1 MQYASVQYS
10 ILYNEFIDLQK
21 EFYPYYGYPLEEQW
35 TSTTAITGWT
45 SGFFPG
51 VYWNIVQYNA
61 TRQALQRA
69 IDVTLPTAA
78 FANSTSPYNA
88 GFIIMSGFGNA
99 YRLLKIKEYL
109 DIVIIGAH
117 SLATQYS
124 SIVRCLRSVDS
135 QQGYLVYIDNMMN
148 LELLF
153 EVSNQT
159 KDQYLYDIAWQ
170 HANRTMYEHFRD
182 DNSTYHVI
190 EYDETDGNVIRKY
203 TVQGYADWSTWSRGQ
218 SWAIFG
224 FTIAYRYTKYQPF
237 LDKAIG
243 ATNYVLSH
251 LLNPND
257 LIPFWDYDA
266 LNNSKLSYQ
275 PKDTSAAAIFA
286 SALIELS
293 QYVSIPDLKNHYLSN
308 AESIINQL
316 STPKYLIYGDKQYKL
331 SALLANGTIGPYP
344 KNPYD
349 VSLSFGDYYLTQAI
363 IRQQRQ
369 SCRLRWAESS
379 WTRWIQIPLFLW
391 VSPILSLANKRTL
404 VEDDLNDLADK
415 EKCSILLNRVNQ
427 HSSKWP
433 GTWDVFVKIFYK
445 DFLTSM
451 LLVFLFSITRIAQP
465 LLIRQMVLYIK
476 DQSGLPSYLGYLY
489 AIALCIAA
497 IVQAIT
503 QQQIIFRNVRIG
515 VRARNALSSAIYKHL
530 LTINTAALHKT
541 TAAQT
546 INLVSN
552 DANKFAEL
560 SIFVHALLMVPLDS
574 LAMFGLIWWT
584 IGLPTIFGYSVLFLL
599 IPIQFIFS
607 RQFSQY
613 RKASMACTDKRVQ
626 TINEIVN
633 GCQIIKMY
641 TWEKAMEQRVLE
653 TRLQEVS
660 NVRKASSLRAL
671 NVAMAFVASPLISL
685 ATFGGSWLMGHTLL
699 PENVF
704 STLSFF
710 GMVRLPLTI
719 TMPYLIE
726 KFSEARISAKRI
738 DKFMQLDVLQNRS
751 EKMKNRND
759 AYAIMMENAS
769 FSWKDA
775 PSLSSLNLT
784 IKHGN
789 LIGVKGA
796 IGAGKSTLLAAILGE
811 INLVSGKSQVNATSI
826 SYAPQSAWI
835 FADTVRANI
844 LLGKPLDEERYN
856 NVIKACCLDIDLQN
870 FGETGD
876 LLMIGD
882 KGVNLSGGQKARI
895 SLARALYADAD
906 LYLLDD
912 PLAAVD
918 PKVAKSIFDQCIG
931 PYSLLRGK
939 TRILVT
945 HQTHFLIETDQMFL
959 VENGHIEEL
968 NIEQHTTIQ
977 PSNETLETDPSD
989 NKETD
994 WKLDTSI
1001 TDINSIVT
1009 SEKSA
1014 DGSIKW
1020 KVWLELFTAPPLR
1033 WFGFVLMIIII
1044 FGNEALHDFTNSWLA
1059 RWSSKD
1065 ETEQQSSFYINVYLG
1080 VIFAT
1085 LFVAVIRVGFIIYI
1099 MLCGSTH
1106 FHNRMLNGIL
1116 YTSLRFFENNP
1127 SGRILNRASKDQQ
1140 VVDEALPLALIDT
1153 MQCLLL
1159 SLGSIVVVGIANPW
1173 VLFILI
1179 PLTPAVFWLRRFY
1192 MSSSRQLKRLESVT
1206 RSPVYTLFS
1215 TSLDGLTSIRA
1226 FNVQDSFLNMFIERI
1241 DANTRAAFILSATT
1255 HWFGLRLDL
1264 IASSLTLITG
1274 ILAVA
1279 LRHQIDPS
1287 TLALSLS
1294 YCITLTGLFQWG
1306 IRQSAEAEN
1315 FMTSAERIHEYG
1327 QLVSESHQNN
1337 GDNNVPI
1344 QPDKDWPSRG
1354 IIEFKDYTFRYRPEL
1369 DPVLKNLNLRIE
1381 SKEKIGIIGRT
1392 GAGKSS
1398 LLQALFRLV
1407 DQSAVNGSILI
1418 DDIDIG
1424 RLSLNYLRSRISVIP
1439 QVPILF
1445 CGSLRYNID
1454 PFKQFTDEE
1463 CLTAL
1468 EAVQL
1473 KSLVRNHHDG
1483 IHLLVAESGANLSAG
1498 ERQLICVARAILKKS
1513 HILLIDEA
1521 TANVDYATDKM
1532 IQEVIADKFRD
1543 RTILTIAH
1551 RLNTVANSDRIL
1563 MLEQGE
1569 VAHFDSPSNI
1579 NLI

>member
-1 MQYASVQYS
+1 MMKKQSNV
-10 ILYNEFIDLQK
+10 EFISFSASK
-21 EFYPYYGYPLEEQW
+21 VSP
-35 TSTTAITGWT
+35 ST
-45 SGFFPG
+45 
-51 VYWNIVQYNA
+51 
-61 TRQALQRA
+61 
-69 IDVTLPTAA
+69 
-78 FANSTSPYNA
+78 
-88 GFIIMSGFGNA
+88 
-99 YRLLKIKEYL
+99 
-109 DIVIIGAH
+109 
-117 SLATQYS
+117 
-124 SIVRCLRSVDS
+124 
-135 QQGYLVYIDNMMN
+135 
-148 LELLF
+148 
-153 EVSNQT
+153 
-159 KDQYLYDIAWQ
+159 
-170 HANRTMYEHFRD
+170 
-182 DNSTYHVI
+182 
-190 EYDETDGNVIRKY
+190 
-203 TVQGYADWSTWSRGQ
+203 
-218 SWAIFG
+218 
-224 FTIAYRYTKYQPF
+224 
-237 LDKAIG
+237 
-243 ATNYVLSH
+243 
-251 LLNPND
+251 
-257 LIPFWDYDA
+257 
-266 LNNSKLSYQ
+266 
-275 PKDTSAAAIFA
+275 
-286 SALIELS
+286 
-293 QYVSIPDLKNHYLSN
+293 
-308 AESIINQL
+308 ES
-316 STPKYLIYGDKQYKL
+316 
-331 SALLANGTIGPYP
+331 
-344 KNPYD
+344 
-349 VSLSFGDYYLTQAI
+349 
-363 IRQQRQ
+363 QQRQ
-369 SCRLRWAESS
+369 SCRLHWAESS

-404 VEDDLNDLADK
+404 VEDDLNDLSTK
-415 EKCSILLNRVNQ
+415 EKCSVLLNRVNQ

-433 GTWDVFVKIFYK
+433 GTWNVFIKIFYK

-451 LLVFLFSITRIAQP
+451 LIVLPFSIARISQP
-465 LLIRQMVLYIK
+465 LLLRQIVLYIE
-476 DQSGLPSYLGYLY
+476 DHSGLPTYTGYLY
-489 AIALCIAA
+489 AIALFIAA
-497 IVQAIT
+497 IVQATT
-503 QQQIIFRNVRIG
+503 QQQIMFRNTRIG

-560 SIFVHALLMVPLDS
+560 SIYVHALLMVPFEA

-584 IGLPTIFGYSVLFLL
+584 IGLPTLFGYSVLFLL

-607 RQFSQY
+607 RQFSRY
-613 RKASMACTDKRVQ
+613 RKDTMVCTDKRVQ

-641 TWEKAMEQRVLE
+641 NWEKAVEQRVLE
-653 TRLQEVS
+653 TRQQELS
-660 NVRKASSLRAL
+660 NVRKASSVRAL
-671 NVAMAFVASPLISL
+671 NIAISFVTIPLIAL

-699 PENVF
+699 AGNIF

-710 GMVRLPLTI
+710 TMARLPLTI
-719 TMPYLIE
+719 TMPNFIE
-726 KFSEARISAKRI
+726 KFSEARISARRI
-738 DKFMQLDVLQNRS
+738 DEFMLLDVLLNRS
-751 EKMKNRND
+751 EKTKNEND
-759 AYAIMMENAS
+759 SYAIMMENAS

-775 PSLSSLNLT
+775 SSLSSLNLT
-784 IKHGN
+784 IRHGN
-789 LIGVKGA
+789 LVGVKGA

-811 INLVSGKSQVNATSI
+811 INLVSGKSQINATSI

-844 LLGKPLDEERYN
+844 LLGKPLDEERYK

-870 FGETGD
+870 FGEAGD

-918 PKVAKSIFDQCIG
+918 PKVAKNIFDQCIG
-931 PYSLLRGK
+931 TSSFLRGK

-945 HQTHFLIETDQMFL
+945 HQTHFLIEMDQTFL

-968 NIEQHTTIQ
+968 NSEQQITIQ
-977 PSNETLETDPSD
+977 PLNETLETDPAN

-994 WKLDTSI
+994 WKLGTSI
-1001 TDINSIVT
+1001 TDTKSIVK
-1009 SEKSA
+1009 SEQSA
-1014 DGSIKW
+1014 DGGIKW

-1033 WFGFVLMIIII
+1033 WFGFLFMIILML
-1044 FGNEALHDFTNSWLA
+1044 GNEALYDFTNSWLA
-1059 RWSSKD
+1059 LWSNKD
-1065 ETEQQSSFYINVYLG
+1065 ESEQQLSFYAYVYLG
-1080 VIFAT
+1080 TILAT
-1085 LFVAVIRVGFIIYI
+1085 LFVALIRVGFIIYI

-1140 VVDEALPLALIDT
+1140 VVDESLPLALIDT
-1153 MQCLLL
+1153 MQYLLL
-1159 SLGSIVVVGIANPW
+1159 ALGSIVVIGIANPW

-1179 PLTPAVFWLRRFY
+1179 PLALTVLWLRRFY
-1192 MSSSRQLKRLESVT
+1192 MRSSRQLKRLESVT

-1226 FNVQDSFLNMFIERI
+1226 FDVQDSFLNMFIERI
-1241 DANTRAAFILSATT
+1241 DANTRAAFILTATT

-1264 IASSLTLITG
+1264 TASSLTLATG

-1279 LRHQIDPS
+1279 LRHQMEPS

-1294 YCITLTGLFQWG
+1294 YCITLTGLFQWA

-1327 QLVSESHQNN
+1327 QLVSESHHNN
-1337 GDNNVPI
+1337 GDNNTPI
-1344 QPDKDWPSRG
+1344 QPDNDWPSRG
-1354 IIEFKDYTFRYRPEL
+1354 IVEFKDYTFRYRPEL

-1424 RLSLNYLRSRISVIP
+1424 RLSLDYLRSHISVIP

-1454 PFKQFTDEE
+1454 PFEQFTDEQ

-1468 EAVQL
+1468 ESVQL
-1473 KSLVRNHHDG
+1473 KSLVRNHPDG

-1543 RTILTIAH
+1543 HTILTIAH

-1563 MLEQGE
+1563 VLEQGQI
-1569 VAHFDSPSNI
+1569 AYFDSPSNI
-1579 NLI
+1579 NLL